1 MIDEKLTPNFWLSEF
16 VQSETAERAGISN
29 EPEGEAL
36 QNLRATTA
44 PGMQRV
50 RNLLGCP
57 VLVSSGYRSPELN
70 RRIGGSPTSGHM
82 KGLAVDFRAPSYG
95 PPLRVAQRILEHA
108 SEIRFDQLIHE
119 GSWIHISFHPTAPRG
134 QVLTAHF
141 NNDGKAN
148 YSAGLA

>member
-1 MIDEKLTPNFWLSEF
+1 MIDEKLTPNFWLSEL
-16 VQSETAERAGISN
+16 VQSETAERAGLDN
-29 EPEGEAL
+29 YPTPEAL
-36 QNLRATTA
+36 QNLRVTTA
-44 PGMQRV
+44 PGIQRV

-70 RRIGGSPTSGHM
+70 RRVGGSPTSAHA

-95 PPLRVAQRILEHA
+95 TPLKVAQRILEHA

-141 NNDGKAN
+141 ADGKAS